1 MAIIERLSKYK
12 NTISVLGIS
21 ILLLI
26 FIACKKKKTKNVEE
40 ETVFDKSAML
50 TNYADNLIVPNLQN
64 FKTALDSLEL
74 SFQNFVQAKTTANL
88 NALRQKHYTAYIKF
102 QHIASFEFGPSES
115 ELVRANFNTYP
126 CNSAQINS
134 NIVSGNYNLGTL
146 NNLDAKGFPAIDFL
160 IYGSGETDATLIT
173 LFDTDAKATN
183 RIAYV
188 NACLNELQTKT
199 NAIVN
204 AWMSSYRNTFISSV
218 GAQIGSSLGLLIN
231 QLNFEIDLLKNAKL
245 GIPLGKKSLGT
256 ALPEKCEAYYSNTIS
271 VALAKECL
279 LAIENSYLGR
289 SASGIDG
296 KGLDDYLETIKA
308 QHGSETLNNAI
319 KNQFAIAKS
328 KLSTIPEPL
337 SSSVI
342 NTTTTVDAAYL
353 EIVKLLVLLKTDVPS
368 ALGVVIT
375 YQDGDGD

>member
-12 NTISVLGIS
+12 NTIGVLSIS
-21 ILLLI
+21 LILLV
-26 FIACKKKKTKNVEE
+26 FIACKKKKTKSAEE

-64 FKTALDSLEL
+64 FKMSLDSLEV
-74 SFQNFVQAKTTANL
+74 SFQNFVQAKTTVNL
-88 NALRQKHYTAYIKF
+88 NDAREKYRIAYIRF

-134 NIVSGNYNLGTL
+134 NIALGNYNLGTL

-160 IYGSGETDATLIT
+160 LYGNNETDAEIVA
-173 LFDTDAKATN
+173 LFDTEAKGSN
-183 RIAYV
+183 RVSYI
-188 NACLNELQTKT
+188 NACLSDMQLKT
-199 NAIVN
+199 NNIVN
-204 AWMSSYRNTFISSV
+204 AWMSSYRNTFISST

-256 ALPEKCEAYYSNTIS
+256 ALPEKCEAYYSNTLS
-271 VALAKECL
+271 VMLAKECL
-279 LAIENSYLGR
+279 LAIENNYLGR
-289 SASGIDG
+289 SASGIDS
-296 KGLDDYLETIKA
+296 KGLDDYLEAIKS
-308 QHGSETLNNAI
+308 QRGSETLNNAI
-319 KNQFAIAKS
+319 KNQFALAKS
-328 KLSTIPEPL
+328 KLNTLPEPL
-337 SSSVI
+337 SASVI
-342 NTTTTVDAAYL
+342 NATTTVDAAYL

-368 ALGVVIT
+368 ALGVIIT